1 MAPICKLQE
10 GFMAKSDNR
19 CAYCGGKFGL
29 VSHYYRGLRFCRRAC
44 KANFL
49 AKTARDHAR
58 MRRWF
63 GLLARATI

>member
-29 VSHYYRGLRFCRRAC
+29 VSYYHRGLRFCRRAC
-44 KANFL
+44 KAHFL